1 MNKYTKKTKI
11 SAKTKNLLKQVN
23 PTAAG
28 IDIGAHS
35 IFVCVGKHDG
45 STEVR
50 EIPTFT
56 ADLLAMVDWLRHC
69 GTTSVA
75 MESTGVYWIPPFDI
89 LEQAGFD
96 VILVNAYYLKT
107 VPGRKTDV
115 KDCQWIQ
122 QLHSYG
128 LLRGSFR
135 PDSECLTLRGYVRQ
149 RSKLVELASSQIN
162 LMHKALAQMN
172 IQLHQVVSHITG
184 ITGMNIIRAI
194 VAGERDPIVL
204 SQYRNYKCRAS
215 ENKIAKAL
223 EGNFRPELVL
233 ALQQAV
239 EAYDF
244 FYVQMTVCEQFV
256 EKNLENYAQYNQN
269 EHLQSGGEKSADDK
283 CKSRRK
289 RSSKKSSYNFDV
301 ASKLQEILGIDL
313 TEIPGLNANSIVK
326 ILSEIGTDMTKW
338 PSAKHFA
345 SWLGL
350 CPGNKIS
357 GGKILS
363 SKSKPTA
370 NKAAQTLRMAAN
382 SLYRSSTALGAY
394 FRRMRGR
401 LGGPKAITAAAH
413 KLAKILYY
421 MLRERKNFQDIGQ
434 AAFEHRH
441 QERTIANLRKRAA
454 AVGFELV
461 EKEAMVA

>member
-1 MNKYTKKTKI
+1 MDKYIKKTKV
-11 SAKTKNLLKQVN
+11 STKSTNLLKQVN
-23 PTAAG
+23 ATAAG

-56 ADLLAMVDWLRHC
+56 ADLLAMVDWLKSC

-75 MESTGVYWIPPFDI
+75 MESTGVYWIPPYDI

-135 PDSECLTLRGYVRQ
+135 PDGECITLRGYVRQ

-162 LMHKALAQMN
+162 LMHKSLVQMN

-184 ITGMNIIRAI
+184 VTGMNIIRAI
-194 VAGERDPIVL
+194 VAGERDPVAL

-244 FYVQMTVCEQFV
+244 FNTQIAACEQLV
-256 EKNLENYAQYNQN
+256 EKYLKKYDQN
-269 EHLQSGGEKSADDK
+269 DKSQSSREKNSNNK

-301 ASKLQEILGIDL
+301 ASKLQEILAIDL
-313 TEIPGLNANSIVK
+313 TEIPGLNENSIVK
-326 ILSEIGTDMTKW
+326 ILSETGTDMTKW

-357 GGKILS
+357 GSKLLS
-363 SKSKPTA
+363 GKSKPTA
-370 NKAAQTLRMAAN
+370 NKAAQAFRMAAN

-434 AAFEHRH
+434 AAFEQRH
-441 QERTIANLRKRAA
+441 QERTITNLRKRAA
-454 AVGFELV
+454 AAGFELI
-461 EKEAMVA
+461 EKEIKGT